1 MTLNGRKPTGKSS
14 KAVRTKAAASRPF
27 RVADY
32 LRDETDIAL
41 YLEELLADG
50 DPRVITIG
58 LRHVAHAV
66 GGMSELARRSG
77 ITRESL
83 YRSLSADGNPRLS
96 TLGAVLKAF
105 HLRLAVAPEGERRSA

>member
-1 MTLNGRKPTGKSS
+1 MTLNGQKATGKSS
-14 KAVRTKAAASRPF
+14 KAARTKADASRPF
-27 RVADY
+27 RIADY
-32 LRDETDIAL
+32 LRDETDIAY

-58 LRHVAHAV
+58 LRHVAEAV

-77 ITRESL
+77 LAREAL
-83 YRSLSADGNPRLS
+83 YRSLSPDGNPRLS
-96 TLGAVLKAF
+96 TLSAVLKAF